1 METTLPLAPGWE
13 SVQWKQVSP
22 EKFFCLHEKIYVSD
36 TKYAVLHE
44 NDAMS
49 CVQNFATSIGWVGAL
64 GLFVGFLV
72 FPANM
77 EDLRFDVLL
86 VSLLILVLSVVFKLT
101 LFTVNKYCVRN
112 CDKESTIPCK
122 MC

>member
-1 METTLPLAPGWE
+1 MEKGFQFALFIL
-13 SVQWKQVSP
+13 S
-22 EKFFCLHEKIYVSD
+22 LKIYVSGENES
-36 TKYAVLHE
+36 VLNE
-44 NDAMS
+44 SKKDAMS
-49 CVQNFATSIGWVGAL
+49 CVQNFATSIGWVGAI

-72 FPANM
+72 FPADM
-77 EDLRFDVLL
+77 EGLRFDVLL

-112 CDKESTIPCK
+112 CDKESTLPCK